1 MIKRYTKKRRGSYR
15 RSRASKGG
23 SSALISVIIPTYNR
37 FEYLLETIKSIR
49 AQTYPHVEIIV
60 VNDKSTQPE
69 YDSYDFGS
77 DVKLV
82 NLRKNTKE
90 IYGYACAGHV
100 RNEGIKVATGSWI
113 AFCDDDDVWLP
124 KKLELQIAALKA
136 SGCKMSCADGYI
148 GEGKYDP
155 KRSYKLYNA
164 EFFFPKLQEIF
175 KEKGSDLL
183 DKKFPKVWNA
193 EFLEV
198 HNCVITSSVLIDKKI
213 LNKIGNFKTIRNGEE
228 DYECWKDATKHT
240 DIAYVEEPCLYYNNL
255 HGDGRQ
261 YGGSSLTEYTIYTF
275 WTGTNEMSQ
284 VRKDCLENL
293 KQVSECNV
301 VLITPEKLSTYI
313 KPEEPLHEAY
323 EYLSETHKAD
333 YLRTYLMNFYGGG
346 YSDIKKTTG
355 SWKASFDDLAKSH
368 KWICGY
374 PETEGGVAYA
384 PLKEQWREL
393 IGNGA
398 YICKPNTPLTNE
410 WYSDMLKVMDKKLI
424 SLKLHPAKFPR
435 DGHNQGGPN
444 SKYPITWNEMLGK
457 IFHKLIHKYK
467 EKVMNTLPRISHE
480 AYR

>member
-1 MIKRYTKKRRGSYR
+1 MIRRYTKKRRGPYR

-240 DIAYVEEPCLYYNNL
+240 DIVYVEEPCLYYNNL

-261 YGGSSLTEYTIYTF
+261 YG
-275 WTGTNEMSQ
+275 
-284 VRKDCLENL
+284 
-293 KQVSECNV
+293 
-301 VLITPEKLSTYI
+301 
-313 KPEEPLHEAY
+313 
-323 EYLSETHKAD
+323 
-333 YLRTYLMNFYGGG
+333 
-346 YSDIKKTTG
+346 
-355 SWKASFDDLAKSH
+355 
-368 KWICGY
+368 
-374 PETEGGVAYA
+374 
-384 PLKEQWREL
+384 
-393 IGNGA
+393 
-398 YICKPNTPLTNE
+398 
-410 WYSDMLKVMDKKLI
+410 
-424 SLKLHPAKFPR
+424 
-435 DGHNQGGPN
+435 
-444 SKYPITWNEMLGK
+444 
-457 IFHKLIHKYK
+457 
-467 EKVMNTLPRISHE
+467 
-480 AYR
+480 